1 MNPDSIAELIAVVG
15 LILIPSIGLTAR
27 FALKPII
34 ESMLKIRE
42 ALDRQR
48 PPVEDPRLDAIEARL
63 AGLENA
69 VERIATAAEFD
80 ARLRAPAAAGAL
92 PGTRVADESRPP
104 DTAPATAR
112 G

>member
-48 PPVEDPRLDAIEARL
+48 PSAEDSRLAAIEARL
-63 AGLENA
+63 AGVENA
-69 VERIATAAEFD
+69 VERIAAVAEFD
-80 ARLRAPAAAGAL
+80 ARLRAPVAAGVL
-92 PGTRVADESRPP
+92 PGARVADEPQPP
-104 DTAPATAR
+104 DTAPTAAR
-112 G
+112 S